1 MAAVGKIHRT
11 CKNTP
16 QEKKN
21 QTKHVKPIITTGRG

>member
-16 QEKKN
+16 QKKN